1 VLLGLTTDQKLGL
14 AGTAAVFIA
23 FALVTALVIPRYR
36 PDFPGRKGVGLFV
49 VVTLL
54 LMVAMIGA
62 VVVFASEDEGA
73 EAAGHVE
80 TELTETETG
89 PTETETG
96 PAETE
101 TGETETTTPATTA
114 PEEEAPAG
122 DPAAGKALFA
132 SNGCSGCHTF
142 EAAGSTGAVG
152 PNLDEVLEGKDAEF
166 VHQSIVEPNAEVAE
180 GYNAGVMPSFEQL
193 SEDQVND
200 LVAFLTQS

>member
-1 VLLGLTTDQKLGL
+1 MLLGLTTDQKLGL

-23 FALVTALVIPRYR
+23 FSLVTALLIPRYR
-36 PDFPGRKGVGLFV
+36 PDFPGRKGLGLFV

-54 LMVAMIGA
+54 LTVAMVGA

-73 EAAGHVE
+73 EAAGHIE
-80 TELTETETG
+80 TEL
-89 PTETETG
+89 TETETG

-101 TGETETTTPATTA
+101 TGPAETETGQTETTPPATTA
-114 PEEEAPAG
+114 EEEAPAG
-122 DPAAGKALFA
+122 DPAAGEALFA
-132 SNGCSGCHTF
+132 SNGCGGCHTF

-152 PNLDEVLEGKDAEF
+152 PNLDEALQGKDAEF

-180 GYNAGVMPSFEQL
+180 GYNPGVMPSFQQL

>member
-101 TGETETTTPATTA
+101 TGQTETTTPATTA

-142 EAAGSTGAVG
+142 QAAGSTGAVG

-180 GYNAGVMPSFEQL
+180 GYNPGVMPSFEQL